1 MTVLQRPERLTTDHR
16 PGSRPGS
23 VLGRAR
29 ALAMAALAG
38 ALAAVVSLMVI
49 SVPVVIAWF
58 AEQRS
63 TVSLWQTMGI
73 AVDVWALAHRGVVQ
87 VGQVQVAFAPLLL
100 TVVPL
105 LACRYAVNQVLV
117 DRPEARGDLTE
128 VKGAR
133 VAWRA
138 LAGPELA
145 WFVTGYLAGGLVMCS
160 LAGLGQAPVDVASVV
175 PGLLLVPL
183 GSVVLGLWREHRRQE
198 HPSIDRGLRWVQLHT
213 PVLVRRG
220 LGPAGETLGLLAAAA
235 LVLVIALLVLRA
247 ERIGALYAAL
257 DAGAVGT
264 TVLTLA
270 QVLAL
275 PNLMVWALGWTT
287 GAAVDVGTVAV
298 GWSDTTSGDLP
309 LIPVLA
315 ALPEPGGLPPGLW
328 LSVLVPVLA
337 GGWLGWRSAGAAPR
351 LASWWTKGQI
361 AGSAWLGVVL
371 VVLLLSWLATGG
383 MTPGVLGVVGTD
395 PLVVAGALACEL
407 LVGALVMVTLRHLL
421 RSRMRSSRSRA

>member
-16 PGSRPGS
+16 RGSRPGS

-49 SVPVVIAWF
+49 SVPVVVAWF
-58 AEQRS
+58 AEERS
-63 TVSLWQTMGI
+63 TVSLWQTLGI
-73 AVDVWALAHRGVVQ
+73 AVDAWALAHRGVVQ
-87 VGQVQVAFAPLLL
+87 VGQVEVAFAPLLL

-133 VAWRA
+133 AAWRA

-145 WFVTGYLAGGLVMCS
+145 WFVSGYLAGGLMMCS
-160 LAGLGQAPVDVASVV
+160 LAGLGQAPVDTASVV

-183 GSVVLGLWREHRRQE
+183 GAVLLGLWREHRRQE

-220 LGPAGETLGLLAAAA
+220 LRPAGEALGLLAAAA
-235 LVLVIALLVLRA
+235 LVLVISLLVLRA

-257 DAGAVGT
+257 DAGVVGT
-264 TVLTLA
+264 TVLTLG

-287 GAAVDVGTVAV
+287 GAGISVGTVAV

-309 LIPVLA
+309 LLPVLA

-337 GGWLGWRSAGAAPR
+337 GSWMGWRSARAAPR
-351 LASWWTKGQI
+351 LASWWTKAQI
-361 AGSAWLGVVL
+361 AGSACLSVVL

-407 LVGALVMVTLRHLL
+407 LLGALVMVTLRHLL
-421 RSRMRSSRSRA
+421 RSRMRSSRPRA